1 NSILPLVTQYIRD
14 NIIGPRPSTTDGEA
28 SAPSKIKNM
37 IDALSYSTLTPYPLS
52 PTPHHPL
59 SNWALYCT
67 FPHPQPHRPS
77 HPHLKKLTSRDQNSF
92 TTQFPADLN
101 SNADIQSHDAKMA
114 AAGGKLG
121 LVSGGGTVL
130 RYVDFAPGYECMMHR
145 TQSVDY
151 GIVLEGT
158 IVSVLDSG
166 EEQEMKRG
174 DVMVQRATMHAW
186 KNPSRTEWAR
196 MIFCLQDCKPVYVG
210 GQRFGEDLGRGTEG
224 VPASGND

>member
-1 NSILPLVTQYIRD
+1 
-14 NIIGPRPSTTDGEA
+14 
-28 SAPSKIKNM
+28 
-37 IDALSYSTLTPYPLS
+37 
-52 PTPHHPL
+52 
-59 SNWALYCT
+59 
-67 FPHPQPHRPS
+67 
-77 HPHLKKLTSRDQNSF
+77 F